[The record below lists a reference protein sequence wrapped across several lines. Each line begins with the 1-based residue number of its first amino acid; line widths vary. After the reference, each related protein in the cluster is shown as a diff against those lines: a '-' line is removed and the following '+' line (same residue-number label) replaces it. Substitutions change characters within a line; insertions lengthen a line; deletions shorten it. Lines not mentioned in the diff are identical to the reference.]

1 MKERAMSEKLKPC
14 ARCGKAQL
22 IDNDQDCGRGPAR
35 YSVVCDCPEWF
46 DTEADAI
53 AAWNRRDDRKL
64 VETEQLLEIANHAA
78 ANALYERDRWRAL
91 AQEFARLAAHVYVPI
106 TRDTCDTC
114 GYKADAPCQKN
125 KFGLCR
131 VERLYPTLV
140 ILAMAEKA
148 GLEVCDD

>member
-1 MKERAMSEKLKPC
+1 MSEKLKPC

-91 AQEFARLAAHVYVPI
+91 ALEAVRVI
-106 TRDTCDTC
+106 D
-114 GYKADAPCQKN
+114 
-125 KFGLCR
+125 GLL
-131 VERLYPTLV
+131 ERLGSDIYDADKV
-140 ILAMAEKA
+140 AVEDAETFKSRAA
-148 GLEVCDD
+148 GLMVDSKVATVKDSNLPPWEFLLGVEQS